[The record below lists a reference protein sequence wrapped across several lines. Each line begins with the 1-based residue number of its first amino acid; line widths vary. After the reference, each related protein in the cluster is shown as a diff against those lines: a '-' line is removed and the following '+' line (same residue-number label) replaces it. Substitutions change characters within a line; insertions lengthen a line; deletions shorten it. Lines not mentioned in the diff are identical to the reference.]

1 MSPPG
6 LSGDVS
12 LIRVGSSA
20 VGSGAAYACP
30 LQRSVKARPALKAA
44 AKPKVEEPPMALGHV
59 MDVLDRV
66 ESGESVEAA
75 VTSVRGA
82 VFWHEG
88 LTSYVT
94 SAVQAYLSA
103 TDSSQDLVPVRQ
115 WWVVQHRDDVVR
127 ELWAWGRRYSSPD
140 GSRRELRF
148 LRFGWADPQRRNAA
162 EVAVAAYVAA
172 YGRPAQWPDPW
183 ERHFAVGGQPQ
194 VSNVVVAEVS
204 LADGVRSVLFDGTAA
219 EASGLYAQTGQLP
232 VAKSVDGTSRRA
244 GGDCLKCRLLAV
256 CPEVPRAPG
265 LLGLPAYPKA
275 KLRSVSVSDLRYHDC
290 CPAQYHLQAMRLPK
304 SNEYSAEARLGLAV
318 HDYLE
323 RLHRRHSGPCV
334 AADMPV
340 DASWLGATWALD
352 EQDAM
357 IGAKM
362 LAHHP
367 QVCPIQAGVT
377 DVCVEKTFTFYD
389 TAAQALVIAKADL
402 VHRDGSSWVWR
413 ETKTTQRP
421 ARGHSVLNVYP
432 QIALATAVLS
442 RGLLG
447 GSVDGSRVEVEVL
460 RPTGADLILVDPS
473 DPTQVAEAHAL
484 LGKLTRPWRE
494 DSTFPARPG
503 GRCHTCPVRMWCPSS
518 VAAAPPLLEETPC
531 GDNQPPGT

>member
-1 MSPPG
+1 
-6 LSGDVS
+6 
-12 LIRVGSSA
+12 
-20 VGSGAAYACP
+20 
-30 LQRSVKARPALKAA
+30 VKARPDLKAA
-44 AKPKVEEPPMALGHV
+44 AKPKVEEAPMALGYV

-66 ESGESVEAA
+66 ESGASVDAA
-75 VTSVRGA
+75 VASVRGSA
-82 VFWHEG
+82 FWHEG

-103 TDSSQDLVPVRQ
+103 ADTSQDLVPVRQ
-115 WWVVQHRDDVVR
+115 WWVVQHRDDVAR
-127 ELWAWGRRYSSPD
+127 ELWAWGRRYSSSD
-140 GSRRELRF
+140 GRRRELRF
-148 LRFGWADPQRRNAA
+148 LRYGRTDPQRRSAA

-172 YGRPAQWPDPW
+172 HGRPAQWPDPW
-183 ERHFAVGGQPQ
+183 EQRFVVGGQPH

-219 EASGLYAQTGQLP
+219 EATELYGQSGRLP
-232 VAKSVDGTSRRA
+232 VAKSIEGTSRRA

-256 CPEVPRAPG
+256 CPDVPRAPG

-275 KLRSVSVSDLRYHDC
+275 RLRSVSVSDLRYHDS

-323 RLHRRHSGPCV
+323 RLHRRDAGPCV

-340 DASWLGATWALD
+340 DASWLGPAWALD
-352 EQDAM
+352 ERDALT
-357 IGAKM
+357 GARM

-367 QVCPIQAGVT
+367 QVCPIQSGVT
-377 DVCVEKTFTFYD
+377 DVYVEKTFTFYD
-389 TAAQALVIAKADL
+389 TAAQALVIAKTDL
-402 VHRDGSSWVWR
+402 VYRDGSSWVWR

-421 ARGHSVLNVYP
+421 ARGHSVLDVYP

-460 RPTGADLILVDPS
+460 RPTGADLILVDPC
-473 DPTQVAEAHAL
+473 DPGQVAEAHAL

-503 GRCHTCPVRMWCPSS
+503 GKCHTFRQRLE
-518 VAAAPPLLEETPC
+518 APARNASQTRASTSTLAPWLILRC
-531 GDNQPPGT
+531 GR